1 MSYSEWVDLAAQ
13 TVKVHVEQ
21 ISGQTAAIDRANVLW
36 AASILEIRR
45 ALVWYG
51 EKLYMISYNTNTG
64 ASAVDTYIKEE

>member
-13 TVKVHVEQ
+13 TVKVYVEQ

-51 EKLYMISYNTNTG
+51 EKLYMINYNTNTG
-64 ASAVDTYIKEE
+64 ASVVDTYIKEE